1 MYEERIFTA
10 KISKEVEM
18 LRHSLARKDKFQC
31 EMRPS
36 LTTRSHMTEWSGTDM
51 YMSGFGWEK
60 CLKVPKIFVGFF
72 QITIKEVLM
81 PNLLSHSTI
90 SYSVVCEC
98 ISLPSLVLF
107 LELVVNSLFSHI
119 DI

>member
-1 MYEERIFTA
+1 
-10 KISKEVEM
+10 
-18 LRHSLARKDKFQC
+18 
-31 EMRPS
+31 MRPS
-36 LTTRSHMTEWSGTDM
+36 LTTRSHMTVWSGTDM
-51 YMSGFGWEK
+51 YTSGFGWEK
-60 CLKVPKIFVGFF
+60 CLKVPKIILWDFF

-81 PNLLSHSTI
+81 PNLLSLSAI